1 MFKIE
6 EEQLENNASPARGTA
21 LREEIVSQAE
31 EGEEKEDNTVYLTAE
46 SDQIMPES
54 SIRANSVE
62 FNREFKKLYDSTFQV
77 LFRVAFRV
85 TNSSEAA
92 EDLCQES
99 FFRLYEKNMVFPNP
113 DEAKYW
119 LIRVVKNA
127 ALNYAKRKDR
137 ERRAYQR
144 AFREDHRQEETGEG
158 LLVKKETS
166 EEIQNALD
174 KLPENLRM
182 VLILK
187 EYAEMNYKEIGR
199 VLGISEGNVKVR
211 VFRARERLAALL
223 ADNLKQE

>member
-1 MFKIE
+1 LFKDIE
-6 EEQLENNASPARGTA
+6 EQQEDTINDESTKAASVS
-21 LREEIVSQAE
+21 EI
-31 EGEEKEDNTVYLTAE
+31 N
-46 SDQIMPES
+46 P
-54 SIRANSVE
+54 VE
-62 FNREFKKLYDSTFQV
+62 YNREFKRLYDSTFQV
-77 LFRVAFRV
+77 LFRVAYRV
-85 TNSSEAA
+85 TNNSEAA

-113 DEAKYW
+113 EEAKYW

-127 ALNYAKRKDR
+127 ALNYAKRKER
-137 ERRAYQR
+137 ERKAYQR

-166 EEIQNALD
+166 EEVKSALD

-182 VLILK
+182 VLVLK

-211 VFRARERLAALL
+211 VFRARERLAILL
-223 ADNLKQE
+223 AEAEQAAAKGGTNVS